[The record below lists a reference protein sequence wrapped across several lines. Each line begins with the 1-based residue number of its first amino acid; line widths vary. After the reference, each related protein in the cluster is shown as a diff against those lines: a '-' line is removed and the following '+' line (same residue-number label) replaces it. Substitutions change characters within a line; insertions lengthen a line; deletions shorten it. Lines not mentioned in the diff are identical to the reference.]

1 THLRIQGDGVD
12 ALQLSFI
19 EDWNSQSRREQL
31 DYSDKYFPNNA
42 QSEGNVMMQLA
53 LSGPND
59 NWHQIEFGYLR
70 MIMSAKKSI
79 YIHTP
84 YFVPDRGY
92 INALR
97 IAAKS
102 GVEVHM
108 IIPNKP
114 DQPLVHWA
122 TLASVALLIE
132 DGVNVY

>member
-1 THLRIQGDGVD
+1 KGYVGGFKIGDEYLGKDKQIGYWRDTHLRIQGDGVD

-92 INALR
+92 INA
-97 IAAKS
+97 
-102 GVEVHM
+102 
-108 IIPNKP
+108 
-114 DQPLVHWA
+114 
-122 TLASVALLIE
+122 
-132 DGVNVY
+132 